1 MSTYIKHT
9 HKLKLSEKISK
20 VSTFDRAKDYL
31 SIMPLSIDEAT
42 RRYESYVQ
50 NIQDSI
56 FTLESFMGSELSFTF
71 DMAQALGNLDQ
82 VDTMKEEKAVS
93 LQIQSLEEYKKII
106 TNEKKRRAL
115 AKVIEGKVKVS
126 QLMEMKNKRRNQRVA
141 FNNPYSRK
149 KGERPTEE
157 KSDVLMSDEKLIE

>member
-1 MSTYIKHT
+1 M
-9 HKLKLSEKISK
+9 
-20 VSTFDRAKDYL
+20 STFDRAKDYL

-42 RRYESYVQ
+42 PRYESYVQ
-50 NIQDSI
+50 NIQNSI

-106 TNEKKRRAL
+106 INEKKRRAL

-126 QLMEMKNKRRNQRVA
+126 QLRMEMKNKRRNQRVA
-141 FNNPYSRK
+141 FNNPYSRQ
-149 KGERPTEE
+149 KGRATDCR
-157 KSDVLMSDEKLIE
+157 KV